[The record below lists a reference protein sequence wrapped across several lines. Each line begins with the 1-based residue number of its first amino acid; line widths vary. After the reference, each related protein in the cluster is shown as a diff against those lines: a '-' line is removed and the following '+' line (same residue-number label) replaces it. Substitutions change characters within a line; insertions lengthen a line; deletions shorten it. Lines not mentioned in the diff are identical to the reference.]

1 MHWFADP
8 EAATNRHDASLV
20 RLGQWQGLDAVDFSV
35 FLFVRLRTRAEIV
48 PLVFTSVYY
57 TIILYLASLS

>member
-20 RLGQWQGLDAVDFSV
+20 RLGQWQGLYAVDFSV
-35 FLFVRLRTRAEIV
+35 FYSCGLEHALKSSLLFSHR
-48 PLVFTSVYY
+48 Y
-57 TIILYLASLS
+57 TIQLYYI